1 MHLTLGVFGDNELL
15 KNLGKQGTV
24 NDIMIYNHASS
35 EGVFTF
41 VAPNSERVQPLLQAI
56 AMTDVPVI
64 SGELTKEVAEQI
76 VALDA
81 FGFGKGFLVGEHFQ
95 KFVKGTSLENFGIVS
110 DEKELREKIKS
121 LEAPELTK
129 NVWAPVDNYFNVKS
143 VGTVVLTVL
152 KGGAIKKYDKLLVQ
166 PIGKEAVVKG
176 IQSQD
181 NDIDEAQHGMRLGL
195 NLKGVEAD
203 DLKRG
208 YVICKE
214 ANVSKTLKIE
224 FKKSI
229 FAKEGIE
236 TGSNVLVSVGLQV
249 IAAKA
254 EANGAEITLTLEHPA
269 AYFPGQKC
277 IIAST
282 KQTLPRI
289 IGSGKIS

>member
-15 KNLGKQGTV
+15 KKLGKQGTV

-41 VAPNSERVQPLLQAI
+41 VAPNSERIQPLLQAI
-56 AMTDVPVI
+56 SMTDVPVV

-81 FGFGKGFLVGEHFQ
+81 YGFEKGFLIGEHFQ
-95 KFVKGTSLENFGIVS
+95 KFVKDTSLENFEIVS

-121 LEAPELTK
+121 LEPRALTG

-152 KGGAIKKYDKLLVQ
+152 KGGQIKKYDKLLVQ

-181 NDIDEAQHGMRLGL
+181 NDIDEAYNGMRLGL

-224 FKKSI
+224 FKKSK
-229 FAKEGIE
+229 FSKETIDVG
-236 TGSNVLVSVGLQV
+236 TSVLLSIGLQV
-249 IAAKA
+249 IAAKV
-254 EANGAEITLTLEHPA
+254 EANGAEMTLTLEHPA
-269 AYFPGQKC
+269 AYFPGQRC

-289 IGSGKIS
+289 IGGGVIK